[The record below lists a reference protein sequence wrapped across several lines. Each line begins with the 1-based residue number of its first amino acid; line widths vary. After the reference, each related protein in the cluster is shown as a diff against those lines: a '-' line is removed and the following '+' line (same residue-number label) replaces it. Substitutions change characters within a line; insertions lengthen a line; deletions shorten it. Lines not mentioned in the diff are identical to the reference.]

1 MLKRF
6 LPRGLLGRTMLI
18 IILPMVILQAISLYM
33 FYDRHWIKL
42 AQRLSSSVAG
52 DVGLVVEWYEADPR
66 WLDAAQRVRLKRYID
81 LDATPVQPT
90 GASESASYD
99 HFTRALEHVLDD
111 RAFRLTN
118 PGGRNLTAIVE
129 TAQGPLAIEV
139 PKRRLYS
146 STTKIFTLWMIGST
160 LLITIVA
167 AIFLRRQIKPILRL
181 SRAAWGQ
188 GRIADSGMK
197 LEGADEVRQAIAA
210 FLDMQERLNRQQE
223 QRQAIMTGVRE
234 DIQKPIDRIKLTLNG
249 VLAGHPD
256 APAIAAD
263 LRDMERM
270 IDGYLAYMHSNR
282 DEPLQMVALK
292 SLLDEAMRLSGVK
305 NLTLDRHGV
314 ETIMIKARP
323 LAITRAFANIIRTA
337 KTLDAHRV
345 TVEARMI
352 ATDDGSVLLLVFEDD
367 GRGLSE
373 NERELALRPLA
384 DSGMGG
390 RDYALAI
397 AADMVMAQ
405 NGTLEL
411 TMGVKGLRV
420 SIVLPA

>member
-18 IILPMVILQAISLYM
+18 IILPMIIVQAISLYM
-33 FYDRHWIKL
+33 FYDRHWVKL
-42 AQRLSSSVAG
+42 AQRLSTSVAG
-52 DVGLVVEWYEADPR
+52 DVGLVVEWYEADPS

-81 LDATPVQPT
+81 LDATPVQPKG
-90 GASESASYD
+90 GAEEASYGY
-99 HFTRALEHVLDD
+99 FTRALDHVLDG
-111 RAFRLTN
+111 RKFHLTN

-129 TAQGPLAIEV
+129 TSQGTLGIEV

-146 STTKIFTLWMIGST
+146 STTRIFTIWMLVST
-160 LLITIVA
+160 FLVTFVA
-167 AIFLRRQIKPILRL
+167 AVFLRRQIKPILRL
-181 SRAAWGQ
+181 SRAAWGH
-188 GRIADSGMK
+188 GRIQEDAMK

-223 QRQAIMTGVRE
+223 QRRAIMTGVRE

-249 VLAGHPD
+249 VLAAHPD

-282 DEPLQMVALK
+282 DEPLQLITLK

-305 NLTLDRHGV
+305 NVPLDMHGV
-314 ETIMIKARP
+314 DGLMIKARP

-337 KTLDAHRV
+337 KTLDATRV
-345 TVEARMI
+345 MVDTRMI

-367 GRGLSE
+367 GRGM
-373 NERELALRPLA
+373 NAAERQQALRPLE
-384 DSGMGG
+384 GG
-390 RDYALAI
+390 TGPRDYAMAI

-411 TMGVKGLRV
+411 TEGVKGLRV
-420 SIVLPA
+420 SIVLPV